1 MVNDNPQP
9 GMVERPCR
17 SGPSPA
23 TAGPRAWAEGP
34 DGCQVERSKF
44 CKHHQTNINLCGWT
58 FKMLQIPSN
67 MRRWTSKILHT
78 ACKENKSKQNRR
90 KQKNRKNSKNIRTK
104 QHKIIANRRELD
116 LAPVFEPA
124 ISRLVTAQR
133 IFHVDLGYAK
143 IHPSIF
149 IHNPRKFRSR
159 PSTLYKHAISDM
171 WAFPR
176 QILLSL
182 RFFPIILTIFYLSHP
197 IPINLHVI

>member
-1 MVNDNPQP
+1 MSVRAQSCNCGTQSLGRGTGVRLNVLNFANTTKQTLTC
-9 GMVERPCR
+9 V
-17 SGPSPA
+17 
-23 TAGPRAWAEGP
+23 AGL
-34 DGCQVERSKF
+34 SKC
-44 CKHHQTNINLCGWT
+44 CKYHRTCAGGHPKFYTQHAKRTI
-58 FKMLQIPSN
+58 
-67 MRRWTSKILHT
+67 
-78 ACKENKSKQNRR
+78 
-90 KQKNRKNSKNIRTK
+90 RKNSKNIRTK

-116 LAPVFEPA
+116 LTPVFEPA

-176 QILLSL
+176 QMILSL
-182 RFFPIILTIFYLSHP
+182 RFFPIILTPCFTYPILSQ
-197 IPINLHVI
+197 

>member
-1 MVNDNPQP
+1 
-9 GMVERPCR
+9 
-17 SGPSPA
+17 
-23 TAGPRAWAEGP
+23 
-34 DGCQVERSKF
+34 
-44 CKHHQTNINLCGWT
+44 
-58 FKMLQIPSN
+58 
-67 MRRWTSKILHT
+67 
-78 ACKENKSKQNRR
+78 
-90 KQKNRKNSKNIRTK
+90 
-104 QHKIIANRRELD
+104 

-182 RFFPIILTIFYLSHP
+182 RFFPIILTQFFTYPILSQ
-197 IPINLHVI
+197 